1 MKQLLALVA
10 AVALP
15 LSAAGDF
22 TVGFEKYRLQNGL
35 RVILAQ
41 DNAVPVV
48 AVYLIYGVGARSE
61 EKGRSG
67 FAHLF
72 EHMMFQGSKNA
83 PKGMHFQTVE
93 ANGGALNG
101 STHVDFTDY
110 FEVLPSN
117 QLAVAL
123 WLEADRMRGL
133 NITAENLAN
142 QKEAVKQERRLTFDN
157 RPYNTALVD
166 RFPELAFRNWQ
177 NYHSLIGSFEDL
189 NAATVEDVSKFF
201 QIYYAPNNAVL
212 AIAGDL
218 RVPEAKKLVETYFGP
233 LEPQPQPQHPDATE
247 PGERST
253 RADVYRDPLA
263 RVPAV
268 LVAWPGPQRRSPD
281 YNAMVMLDL
290 VLTEGDSSRL
300 QQALVKGR
308 QSVVR
313 FEASL
318 GYPFGGSSEYVDPGI
333 YGVFLTHQ
341 PKVSG
346 REVASQVE
354 VEIAKIQ
361 KDGVPVKELDRA
373 RAQWRAYRLRE
384 MQNALNRAK
393 LLAQY
398 ELLDGKPEWIT
409 AELDAFLSVTPAQ
422 VQAAAKKY
430 LVPEKRVTLE
440 IVPVPKE
447 AK

>member
-15 LSAAGDF
+15 LAAAGDL
-22 TVGFEKYRLQNGL
+22 TVGFEKYRLKNGL

-61 EKGRSG
+61 QKGRSG

-93 ANGGALNG
+93 ANGGSLNG
-101 STHVDFTDY
+101 STHIDFTDY
-110 FEVLPSN
+110 YEVLPSN

-133 NITAENLAN
+133 NITAENLDN

-166 RFPELAFRNWQ
+166 RFPAMAFRNWQ
-177 NYHSLIGSFEDL
+177 NYHSTIGSFEDL

-201 QIYYAPNNAVL
+201 QTYYAPNNAVL

-218 RVPEAKKLVETYFGP
+218 RVPEAKKLVETYFGH
-233 LEPQPQPQHPDATE
+233 LEPQPQPKHPDTTE
-247 PGERST
+247 PGGAET
-253 RADVYRDPLA
+253 RADVYRDSLA

-268 LVAWPGPQRRSPD
+268 LVGWPGPKRRSPD

-290 VLTEGDSSRL
+290 VLTEGDSSRF
-300 QQALVKGR
+300 QQTLVKGR

-318 GYPFGGSSEYVDPGI
+318 GYPMGGSSEYVDPGV

-341 PKVSG
+341 PRIPG

-354 VEIAKIQ
+354 EEIAKIH
-361 KDGVPVKELDRA
+361 KDGIPVKELDRA
-373 RAQWRAYRLRE
+373 RAQWRAYRIRE
-384 MQNALNRAK
+384 MQNALNRAM

-409 AELDAFLSVTPAQ
+409 EELNAFLSVTPAQ

-430 LVPEKRVTLE
+430 LVPEKRVMLE
-440 IVPVPKE
+440 IVPAPKE
-447 AK
+447 GK